1 MKSINYTLKE
11 LKQAQVIISDHILHS
26 LLQNPTNTKIRLG
39 SLGYFI
45 KKERQT
51 ENSKFGNVYYYHCGF
66 KKSASLKRAL
76 DQQVENEMR

>member
-26 LLQNPTNTKIRLG
+26 LLQNPINTKIRLG

-51 ENSKFGNVYYYHCGF
+51 NGNLGNFAYYHCGF